1 MKSQNKETYVRSIA
15 LFHHY
20 VTSKQS
26 IVLTLRIMVVG
37 RGQNDNNTKK
47 NTIKLHLQNRG
58 REE

>member
-1 MKSQNKETYVRSIA
+1 MLVIIA
-15 LFHHY
+15 LFNYY

-37 RGQNDNNTKK
+37 GGQNDNNTQK